1 MCDARAFLLRI
12 PFISTWEAIAK
23 EENLPNLQ
31 IKSDQIQTK
40 TISYD
45 ADQEAFIGRAKEIVE
60 NMTTDQL
67 LLLATGDISMGQG
80 SAIGNAG
87 QSVPGAA
94 AETTSAFAKPPMT
107 NPREMA
113 GYFANGEAGISML
126 SSRE

>member
-1 MCDARAFLLRI
+1 MKSRRLGR
-12 PFISTWEAIAK
+12 EIAK

-67 LLLATGDISMGQG
+67 LLLATGDIRMGQG

-94 AETTSAFAKPPMT
+94 AETTSAFAKPRLIWQVLYWQMV
-107 NPREMA
+107 RQD
-113 GYFANGEAGISML
+113 FA
-126 SSRE
+126 